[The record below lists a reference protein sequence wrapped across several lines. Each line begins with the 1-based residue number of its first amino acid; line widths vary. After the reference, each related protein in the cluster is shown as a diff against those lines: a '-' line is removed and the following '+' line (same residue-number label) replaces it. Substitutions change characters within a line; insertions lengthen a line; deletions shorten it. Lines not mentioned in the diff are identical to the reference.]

1 MGSVVYK
8 SEIIKQRPLTI
19 QNSRLRKEK
28 KLLMTDEEK
37 IKSALAHTDTIRLTL
52 DTIERLKMVAGSH
65 SKTWEEVLNGILDV
79 FYYDAKEKKKE

>member
-1 MGSVVYK
+1 MVSVVYK

-37 IKSALAHTDTIRLTL
+37 IKSALAHTETIRLTL
-52 DTIERLKMVAGSH
+52 DTIERLKIVAGSH

-79 FYYDAKEKKKE
+79 YYDAKEKKKE